1 MFPFHKLNKKGVSV
15 MKFSRVN
22 LSDFFGGNI
31 RAKRKVREDH
41 CWDSNFENPII
52 HREIQG
58 EKVYVPLNLGRV
70 WNQVN

>member
-1 MFPFHKLNKKGVSV
+1 MFPIHKLNKKGVSV
-15 MKFSRVN
+15 MKFSKVN

-31 RAKRKVREDH
+31 RAKRKIREDY